1 MAASNTFLSEEQL
14 QCSICLEIFIKPV
27 TTSCGHN
34 YCMLCLN
41 KYWDNSQKYSCPFCK
56 EEFSKRP
63 ELFVNTLISNLAAQ
77 FKESVKAQSSTRT
90 KTTNAAQGN
99 VPCDVCADPTQKAL
113 KSCLDCGVSFCDTHL
128 DHHKISAKL
137 KQHKLI
143 NAVKNLEDY
152 ICQRHQKP
160 LEMFCRN
167 DQKCVCLFCTE
178 GEHKSHNTIPME
190 EEIADK
196 KNKMRKTQAD
206 VQEMIQDKRK
216 KIEEIK
222 RSVVLKK
229 AYFTLSTPPS
239 TDTWDQIIINS
250 SLNVKDMVKDLLH
263 LQESIN
269 NIAEKMP
276 GAKRHATSISACMY
290 PAVPLDCQKEEIGRL
305 LKTPLQKGDTWY
317 LVDSSW
323 FKTWKKY
330 VGFDSWDMLGYQTCH
345 PGPVDNSGLL
355 TDSLSLKEHLIED
368 LDYILLPKEA
378 WGKLISWY
386 GLTEHQKPIARKV
399 VEQGMFLKHCKV
411 EVYLTEVRL
420 CEFSNV
426 DQSIRRQFSKVDTVA
441 CIEKEMHKIFNI
453 PDGKKTRLWLKYISN
468 TYAHLSNPGSSV
480 QDAGI
485 YHGQV
490 VLVEQINNNGTWPRD
505 AVPPPCQKSQ
515 KRNT

>member
-1 MAASNTFLSEEQL
+1 
-14 QCSICLEIFIKPV
+14 
-27 TTSCGHN
+27 
-34 YCMLCLN
+34 
-41 KYWDNSQKYSCPFCK
+41 
-56 EEFSKRP
+56 
-63 ELFVNTLISNLAAQ
+63 
-77 FKESVKAQSSTRT
+77 
-90 KTTNAAQGN
+90 
-99 VPCDVCADPTQKAL
+99 
-113 KSCLDCGVSFCDTHL
+113 
-128 DHHKISAKL
+128 
-137 KQHKLI
+137 
-143 NAVKNLEDY
+143 
-152 ICQRHQKP
+152 
-160 LEMFCRN
+160 
-167 DQKCVCLFCTE
+167 
-178 GEHKSHNTIPME
+178 
-190 EEIADK
+190 
-196 KNKMRKTQAD
+196 MRKTQAD

-229 AYFTLSTPPS
+229 KNIHKEKEDSTEIFRSLMSSMERMQADLLLVLEKKQKDIERQAECSVKALEEEIAELKRSGTELEKLLNCEDHIHLLQAYFTLSTPPS